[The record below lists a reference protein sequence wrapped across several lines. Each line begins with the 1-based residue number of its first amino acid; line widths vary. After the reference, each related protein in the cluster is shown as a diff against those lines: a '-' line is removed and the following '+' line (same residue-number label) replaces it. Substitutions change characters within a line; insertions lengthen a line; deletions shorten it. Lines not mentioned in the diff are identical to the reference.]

1 MLFSL
6 ARKLAGPL
14 IVVVGLNIMGFL
26 RFNISIGEKLIDRF
40 YSNSTKLK
48 ILNPSFTMGIFF
60 SFAFCPTLF
69 WLFFGIVIPLSLKS
83 SMGLIFPMVFSIG
96 TLVPMLLILAIMN
109 LVKDNSGNLVK
120 SFRKS
125 ERIIRKA
132 GGALL
137 IVFGI
142 IDTIIYFFI

>member
-60 SFAFCPTLF
+60 PLHFAQLCS
-69 WLFFGIVIPLSLKS
+69 GC
-83 SMGLIFPMVFSIG
+83 FSG
-96 TLVPMLLILAIMN
+96 
-109 LVKDNSGNLVK
+109 
-120 SFRKS
+120 
-125 ERIIRKA
+125 
-132 GGALL
+132 
-137 IVFGI
+137 
-142 IDTIIYFFI
+142 